1 MIAFWVGMF
10 AVVMLL
16 LMCFEPRGG
25 GYSARPTGKG
35 PGRPPQGGTGRTFRK
50 CPSCCYS
57 GEPPHN
63 PGELPKAGSGQSN

>member
-25 GYSARPTGKG
+25 GYR
-35 PGRPPQGGTGRTFRK
+35 
-50 CPSCCYS
+50 
-57 GEPPHN
+57 
-63 PGELPKAGSGQSN
+63 ELVDEDQD

>member
-25 GYSARPTGKG
+25 GYSARSTGKG
-35 PGRPPQGGTGRTFRK
+35 PGRPPQVSR
-50 CPSCCYS
+50 
-57 GEPPHN
+57 
-63 PGELPKAGSGQSN
+63 